1 MKTLDYLH
9 LDENAAGKLVQSLQQ
24 LLADFQVHY
33 MNLRGFHWNI
43 QGHGFFVLHSKF
55 EEMYDDTAEKV
66 DQIAERILML
76 GGVPSNKFSEYLK
89 IAKVREIDG
98 VSCGGEALGH
108 VLDTYK
114 YLIGRERE
122 LLAQASEA
130 GDEVT
135 VSMMTDYLQEQEKT
149 VWMLLGSQAWRF
161 LRPIA
166 SGLDHCGGAAE
177 MFFPPLFFRA
187 LAEDFL
193 VCTTGRFSV
202 PYLSA
207 ENIARALQQAAHR
220 SVGGMGIRSYVE

>member
-9 LDENAAGKLVQSLQQ
+9 LDESAAGKLVRSLQQ

-98 VSCGGEALGH
+98 VSCGGGN
-108 VLDTYK
+108 VL
-114 YLIGRERE
+114 
-122 LLAQASEA
+122 S
-130 GDEVT
+130 
-135 VSMMTDYLQEQEKT
+135 
-149 VWMLLGSQAWRF
+149 
-161 LRPIA
+161 
-166 SGLDHCGGAAE
+166 AA
-177 MFFPPLFFRA
+177 FFRA

-193 VCTTGRFSV
+193 VCATGRFSV

-220 SVGGMGIRSYVE
+220 SVGGMGIRPYVE